1 MTWTDPFN
9 KQFFFFTLNP
19 PRWVPSCHDRP
30 KIKNTNYKH
39 TNFRFMIFRPKIINT
54 DTNPNMNS
62 KITNK
67 NFKFMIFPFKI
78 RNTNTN
84 FRFMIFPFK
93 ITNTNTNTNTNSHD
107 WDELNPEKEK
117 EKKMENEVEQGR
129 ERVVERGREGGR
141 LSEAV
146 RGWLTSRV
154 SVRDGWGIWP
164 YGLCEMG
171 EGDER
176 VVQDRRGRTRDERVR
191 ELCLTACGYVSERV
205 KRWRESLE
213 DVYT

>member
-1 MTWTDPFN
+1 
-9 KQFFFFTLNP
+9 
-19 PRWVPSCHDRP
+19 
-30 KIKNTNYKH
+30 
-39 TNFRFMIFRPKIINT
+39 MIFRPKIINT

-117 EKKMENEVEQGR
+117 EKKMENEAEQGR
-129 ERVVERGREGGR
+129 ERVVEWGREGGR

-146 RGWLTSRV
+146 RRWLTSRV

-171 EGDER
+171 VGDER

>member
-1 MTWTDPFN
+1 MNNMDMTFSVDSMATGRVWAGFSMPEPDLQPIPMTWTGPFN
-9 KQFFFFTLNP
+9 KQIFFLTLNP
-19 PRWVPSCHDRP
+19 SRWVLSCHDWP

-84 FRFMIFPFK
+84 FRFMIFHFK
-93 ITNTNTNTNTNSHD
+93 ITNTNTNTNSHD

-117 EKKMENEVEQGR
+117 EKKNGERGGARPWEGSWARPWGGAVEWGC
-129 ERVVERGREGGR
+129 ERV
-141 LSEAV
+141 A
-146 RGWLTSRV
+146 
-154 SVRDGWGIWP
+154 D
-164 YGLCEMG
+164 
-171 EGDER
+171 
-176 VVQDRRGRTRDERVR
+176 
-191 ELCLTACGYVSERV
+191 
-205 KRWRESLE
+205 
-213 DVYT
+213 

>member
-1 MTWTDPFN
+1 
-9 KQFFFFTLNP
+9 
-19 PRWVPSCHDRP
+19 
-30 KIKNTNYKH
+30 
-39 TNFRFMIFRPKIINT
+39 
-54 DTNPNMNS
+54 
-62 KITNK
+62 
-67 NFKFMIFPFKI
+67 MIFPFKI

-93 ITNTNTNTNTNSHD
+93 ITNTNTNTNSHD
-107 WDELNPEKEK
+107 WDELNPKKKK
-117 EKKMENEVEQGR
+117 EKKLENAVEQGC

-146 RGWLTSRV
+146 RRWLTSRV

-171 EGDER
+171 VGDER

>member
-1 MTWTDPFN
+1 
-9 KQFFFFTLNP
+9 
-19 PRWVPSCHDRP
+19 
-30 KIKNTNYKH
+30 
-39 TNFRFMIFRPKIINT
+39 MIFRPKIINT

-62 KITNK
+62 EITNK

-93 ITNTNTNTNTNSHD
+93 ITITNTNKNFRFMIFPFKITNTNTNTNSHD

-117 EKKMENEVEQGR
+117 EKKMENEAKQGR
-129 ERVVERGREGGR
+129 ERVVEWGREGGR

-154 SVRDGWGIWP
+154 SVQDGWGIWP

-176 VVQDRRGRTRDERVR
+176 VVQDRLGRTRDERVR
-191 ELCLTACGYVSERV
+191 ELCLTAYGYVSERV

>member
-1 MTWTDPFN
+1 
-9 KQFFFFTLNP
+9 
-19 PRWVPSCHDRP
+19 
-30 KIKNTNYKH
+30 
-39 TNFRFMIFRPKIINT
+39 MIFRPKIINT

-93 ITNTNTNTNTNSHD
+93 ITITNTNTNSHD

-129 ERVVERGREGGR
+129 ERVVERGREGGQ